1 MPCKRKVSIARGC
14 SLPHNVRLFDKY
26 FFIAGFIERIND
38 EQSAIFFIN
47 IKLYFV
53 DESIHFIQ

>member
-26 FFIAGFIERIND
+26 FFIAGFIERVND
-38 EQSAIFFIN
+38 EQSAIFFYKYQI
-47 IKLYFV
+47 IFCG
-53 DESIHFIQ
+53 